1 MVCIFSDGKGVIYI
15 QKRRVE
21 RFYGF
26 KGLRFYISTLR
37 SLQLLYVLSFHTNSL
52 ILHKFAHFIQL
63 KI

>member
-37 SLQLLYVLSFHTNSL
+37 SLQLLYVHSFHTNSL
-52 ILHKFAHFIQL
+52 ISYN
-63 KI
+63 